1 LQLANASLLSERNDA
16 HWRCEDL
23 ENDLKKH
30 KADSAARI
38 VALESNVKFA
48 KTHCAEVSTASDKR
62 LIDLEA
68 ELTSDLMELQ
78 KLYIHNIR
86 GIGGLCSPMPE
97 GHPSAT
103 DYICWV
109 FKEVA
114 DLPKV
119 FAGVNENFVS
129 ATVEGALLM
138 ADDSIDL
145 DAVVDAAAT
154 SSANILPEG
163 GMYGG
168 PHAWW
173 QINGGI
179 PLVTTMCWVPST
191 LSFVR

>member
-1 LQLANASLLSERNDA
+1 MILKSLKLTPPRALSP
-16 HWRCEDL
+16 W
-23 ENDLKKH
+23 
-30 KADSAARI
+30 SPT
-38 VALESNVKFA
+38 SNLP
-48 KTHCAEVSTASDKR
+48 KTRCAEVSTASDKR

-86 GIGGLCSPMPE
+86 GIGGLCSLMPE

-119 FAGVNENFVS
+119 FAGVNENFIS

-138 ADDSIDL
+138 AGDSIDL

-154 SSANILPEG
+154 SSANILP
-163 GMYGG
+163 
-168 PHAWW
+168 
-173 QINGGI
+173 
-179 PLVTTMCWVPST
+179 
-191 LSFVR
+191 